1 MKECGRFQQDLD
13 FILKSCKADF
23 ILIQE
28 HHLNAV
34 RINNVSLLLNKEW
47 LCHCSEAF
55 GESGIQVGVAI
66 LKRRLCDLQN
76 HRCRGTNQR
85 ASNLHVYTLETNPDR
100 CFQYTYMYL
109 ISQTRDQSFGDP
121 FMTLFQMRRNG

>member
-1 MKECGRFQQDLD
+1 MVGNDCMKECGRFQQDLD
-13 FILKSCKADF
+13 FILKSCKANF

-66 LKRRLCDLQN
+66 LKRRLCPMQTIDGGKLIKRQ
-76 HRCRGTNQR
+76 TI
-85 ASNLHVYTLETNPDR
+85 
-100 CFQYTYMYL
+100 YM
-109 ISQTRDQSFGDP
+109 ITCWKQI
-121 FMTLFQMRRNG
+121 